1 MTEHV
6 EVGATSTYVELST
19 PENSA
24 YISGADVSSLPMNGR
39 NYSAVLA
46 GLPGV
51 QNLSNGSALTT
62 GGRSTNDSLSING
75 MATSRS
81 FYAVDGIWN
90 ENTGNMTQQSVIPN
104 PDSIE
109 EVRVLQN
116 NFSSQ
121 YSLLG
126 SSVIMVQTKSG
137 TGSLHGTVWEFVRN
151 DDLNSKN
158 YFTSTP
164 PLIPP
169 YKQNIF
175 GFNVGGPIFI
185 PKVYNTDRKK
195 TFFFWDESYVDVHV
209 PGQNLS
215 QLPVANQMAG
225 CFVSPVKDPTTGNLF
240 PTVSTCNGTS
250 GTFYQIPTNRIN
262 TSSQAYLQTLYPA
275 PNYSST
281 ANTNNYVNL
290 KPVTTYQRD
299 DEIKVDHYFTPNYHL
314 LAEYFQEYQ
323 KFAQNTVSNGTTP
336 ISSETD
342 FTNNKLAQVSLTQT
356 FSPNMVNTTNIA
368 MNIFLLNLTLV
379 GTTDISQLP
388 GFTETLFY
396 PNALYASRTPVVN
409 LAGGLAGQG
418 VQAARPIPHASDLDN
433 TVGDNWSWLKG
444 KHYLT
449 AGVTLVFN
457 TKRQVSG
464 QQTNGAFTF
473 SGNSTKPASGSSLGD
488 DSVADMLLG
497 YVGTFTQARQSPHGD
512 IHDFSW
518 SPYLE
523 DRYQFN
529 KNLTLTLGLR
539 IYHLP
544 LPYGVPNSETNFV

>member
-1 MTEHV
+1 MLRRFGWMAWLFVLALGFTSVALQAQLSSLGTITGTVTDPTGAVVQGAAVKITDEATKVQTVTQSNGSGSYVSPGLTVGTYSVAVTKAGFKSYEVTGVELHPTETVQVNATLTVGAMTEHV

-24 YISGADVSSLPMNGR
+24 YISGEDVSSLPMNGR
-39 NYSAVLA
+39 NYSAVA
-46 GLPGV
+46 AALPGV
-51 QNLSNGSALTT
+51 INTSQGSALTT
-62 GGRSTNDSLSING
+62 GGRSTTSSLSING
-75 MATSRS
+75 MANSRS

-109 EVRVLQN
+109 EVRVLQD
-116 NFSSQ
+116 NFSAQ
-121 YSLLG
+121 YSLMG

-137 TGSLHGTVWEFVRN
+137 TGSLHGTLWEFVRN
-151 DDLNSKN
+151 DDLNAKN

-225 CFVSPVKDPTTGNLF
+225 CFTSPIKDPVTGLLF
-240 PTVSTCNGTS
+240 PTVSTCNRTT
-250 GTFYQIPTNRIN
+250 GTFYQIPSARIN

-281 ANTNNYVNL
+281 ANTDNYVNL
-290 KPVTTYQRD
+290 QPVTTYQRD
-299 DEIKVDHYFTPNYHL
+299 DQIKVDHYFTPSYHL

-323 KFAQNTVSNGTTP
+323 KFAQNTVSQGSTP
-336 ISSETD
+336 VNSETD

-356 FSPNMVNTTNIA
+356 FTPNMVNTTNIA
-368 MNIFLLNLTLV
+368 MNIFLLNLTVV
-379 GTTDISQLP
+379 GKTDISQI
-388 GFTETLFY
+388 
-396 PNALYASRTPVVN
+396 PNFR
-409 LAGGLAGQG
+409 
-418 VQAARPIPHASDLDN
+418 
-433 TVGDNWSWLKG
+433 
-444 KHYLT
+444 
-449 AGVTLVFN
+449 
-457 TKRQVSG
+457 
-464 QQTNGAFTF
+464 
-473 SGNSTKPASGSSLGD
+473 
-488 DSVADMLLG
+488 
-497 YVGTFTQARQSPHGD
+497 
-512 IHDFSW
+512 
-518 SPYLE
+518 
-523 DRYQFN
+523 
-529 KNLTLTLGLR
+529 
-539 IYHLP
+539 
-544 LPYGVPNSETNFV
+544 